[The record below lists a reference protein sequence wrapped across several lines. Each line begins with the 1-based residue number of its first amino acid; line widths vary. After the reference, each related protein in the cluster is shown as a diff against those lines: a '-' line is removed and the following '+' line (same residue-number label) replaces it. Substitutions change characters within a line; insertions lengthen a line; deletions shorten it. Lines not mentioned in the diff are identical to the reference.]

1 MIGRLLMCACVS
13 WVKAQTVL
21 PCWQILSGHGQI
33 IEHEIEYEAGMGR
46 PAGGVDLRE
55 IKATKENPSLHI
67 NSSCCPTTPRSSEI
81 ACQGTA
87 GAS

>member
-1 MIGRLLMCACVS
+1 MIGQLLMCACVT

-21 PCWQILSGHGQI
+21 SCWQILSGHGQI
-33 IEHEIEYEAGMGR
+33 IEHEIEYEAGMG
-46 PAGGVDLRE
+46 GVLRK

-67 NSSCCPTTPRSSEI
+67 NSSCCPPTPRSREI
-81 ACQGTA
+81 AWQGTA